1 MAKTKTRT
9 QTKPKSKS
17 GNALQRPTA
26 AKLKPANRATTPA
39 ATAKPV
45 RLARVAKG
53 RKPLYFSDP
62 AIDKLLWMTMTLM
75 EELSVTRDRLDTV
88 ERLLEGK
95 RVLRRRDIEG
105 FVAAGIAQAERT
117 ARRSAF
123 VDRMLRAVEA
133 ELEELAGAPRTAAA
147 DDAVAAVSS

>member
-1 MAKTKTRT
+1 MA
-9 QTKPKSKS
+9 KSKS
-17 GNALQRPTA
+17 KTQPRRKAAAARSPAVRAKRAGEPTA
-26 AKLKPANRATTPA
+26 
-39 ATAKPV
+39 PV
-45 RLARVAKG
+45 RIARVAKG

-95 RVLRRRDIEG
+95 RVLRRRDIES
-105 FVAAGIAQAERT
+105 FVAPGAAQVERT

-133 ELEELAGAPRTAAA
+133 ELEEVAGGARTGGA
-147 DDAVAAVSS
+147 DDPVAAVSS

>member
-1 MAKTKTRT
+1 VAKTKTRNT
-9 QTKPKSKS
+9 PKSKNKS
-17 GNALQRPTA
+17 KIPSRRPA
-26 AKLKPANRATTPA
+26 AARRNSSRGATTPA

-105 FVAAGIAQAERT
+105 FVAAGAAQSERS
-117 ARRSAF
+117 ARRAAF

-133 ELEELAGAPRTAAA
+133 ELEEVAGGSRTAPA